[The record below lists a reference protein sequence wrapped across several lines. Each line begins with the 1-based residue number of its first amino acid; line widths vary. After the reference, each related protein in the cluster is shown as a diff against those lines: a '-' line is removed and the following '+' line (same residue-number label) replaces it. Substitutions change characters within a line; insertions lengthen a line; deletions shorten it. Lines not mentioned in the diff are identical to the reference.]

1 MPKGHIKQSLN
12 GLIVDYLD
20 GKGSGIFII
29 GHIDLAYG
37 MKEAMEE
44 AEEIMDLVR
53 GYGEGQVYLVMRG
66 GTNEDIIEEIL
77 E

>member
-1 MPKGHIKQSLN
+1 MPKVYTKQTLN
-12 GLIVDYLD
+12 ELMVDYFD

-29 GHIDLAYG
+29 GHIDLASG
-37 MKEAMEE
+37 MKETMEE

-66 GTNEDIIEEIL
+66 GTNEDIIEEL
-77 E
+77 